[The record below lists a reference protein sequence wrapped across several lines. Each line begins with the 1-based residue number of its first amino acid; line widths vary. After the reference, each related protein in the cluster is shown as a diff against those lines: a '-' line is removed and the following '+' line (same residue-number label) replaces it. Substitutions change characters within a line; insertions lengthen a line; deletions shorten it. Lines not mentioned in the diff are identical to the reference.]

1 MADFKG
7 LIDKLKSLLAGNKD
21 KVNQAVDKVGDV
33 IDSKTGG
40 KYTSVV
46 DKVQDAAKSA
56 VDKVNSAEGSES
68 PKDGDAQ

>member
-21 KVNQAVDKVGDV
+21 KVNEAVDKVGDT

-40 KYTSVV
+40 KYSAVV
-46 DKVQDAAKSA
+46 DKVQDAATSA
-56 VDKVNSAEGSES
+56 VEKVEGAAA

>member
-21 KVNQAVDKVGDV
+21 KVNQAVDKVGDA
-33 IDSKTGG
+33 IDTKTGG
-40 KYTSVV
+40 KYSAVV
-46 DKVQDAAKSA
+46 DKVQDAAKGA
-56 VDKVNSAEGSES
+56 IDKVDGVEGSAA

>member
-7 LIDKLKSLLAGNKD
+7 LIDKLKSLVAGNKD
-21 KVNQAVDKVGDV
+21 KVNEAVDKVGDV

-40 KYTSVV
+40 KYSSVV
-46 DKVQDAAKSA
+46 DKVQDAAKGA
-56 VDKVNSAEGSES
+56 VDKVEGATA

>member
-21 KVNQAVDKVGDV
+21 KVNQAVDKVGDA

>member
-7 LIDKLKSLLAGNKD
+7 LNPQLKSLLAGNKD
-21 KVNQAVDKVGDV
+21 KVNQAVDKVGDA

-40 KYTSVV
+40 KYSAVV
-46 DKVQDAAKSA
+46 DKVQDAAKGA
-56 VDKVNSAEGSES
+56 VEKVEGATA

>member
-21 KVNQAVDKVGDV
+21 KVNQAVDKVGDT

-40 KYTSVV
+40 KYSSVV

-56 VDKVNSAEGSES
+56 VEKVEGTES
-68 PKDGDAQ
+68 PKAGDAQ

>member
-21 KVNQAVDKVGDV
+21 KV
-33 IDSKTGG
+33 
-40 KYTSVV
+40 
-46 DKVQDAAKSA
+46 QDAAKGA
-56 VDKVNSAEGSES
+56 VEKVEGATA

>member
-21 KVNQAVDKVGDV
+21 KVNEAVDKVGDV

-40 KYTSVV
+40 KYSAVV

-56 VDKVNSAEGSES
+56 VEKVNPAEGSQS

>member
-21 KVNQAVDKVGDV
+21 KVNQAVDKVGDA
-33 IDSKTGG
+33 IDSKAGG
-40 KYTSVV
+40 KYSSVV

-56 VDKVNSAEGSES
+56 VEKVEGTEA
-68 PKDGDAQ
+68 PKAGDAQ

>member
-21 KVNQAVDKVGDV
+21 KVNQAVDKVGDA

-40 KYTSVV
+40 KYSAVV
-46 DKVQDAAKSA
+46 DKVQDAAKGA
-56 VDKVNSAEGSES
+56 IDKVDGAGGSAA

>member
-7 LIDKLKSLLAGNKD
+7 LIAKLKSLLAGNTD

-40 KYTSVV
+40 KYSSVV

-56 VDKVNSAEGSES
+56 VEKQAGAPEA
-68 PKDGDAQ
+68 PKAGDAQ

>member
-7 LIDKLKSLLAGNKD
+7 LIDKLKSLLSGNKD

-40 KYTSVV
+40 KYSSVV

-56 VDKVNSAEGSES
+56 VDKAEAPEA
-68 PKDGDAQ
+68 PKAGDAQ

>member
-21 KVNQAVDKVGDV
+21 KVNQAVDKVGDA

-56 VDKVNSAEGSES
+56 VEKVEGSES

>member
-21 KVNQAVDKVGDV
+21 KVNQAVDKVGDA

-40 KYTSVV
+40 KYSSVV

-56 VDKVNSAEGSES
+56 VERVEGTEA
-68 PKDGDAQ
+68 PKAGDAQ